1 MAGVLPAGFTP
12 RLLLRPRPPASEN
25 DNPAVTRRWHN
36 AYQDN
41 GHPVAETMDIS
52 GLGLFRMITQ
62 QLHWLGQRQDV
73 LSQNV
78 ANADT
83 PGYQA
88 HDLKPLAFD
97 DQLRQ
102 ATAVRL
108 AVTEPGQ
115 LFGKGAA
122 AAAAA
127 TKQLAPWEVSPDSN
141 GVILEQQMTA
151 LGETQAN

>member
-1 MAGVLPAGFTP
+1 
-12 RLLLRPRPPASEN
+12 
-25 DNPAVTRRWHN
+25 
-36 AYQDN
+36 
-41 GHPVAETMDIS
+41 MDIS

-88 HDLKPLAFD
+88 RDLKPLSFD

-102 ATAVRL
+102 STALHMAT
-108 AVTEPGQ
+108 TEPGH
-115 LFGKGAA
+115 LAGRGADPA
-122 AAAAA
+122 TAA
-127 TKQLAPWEVSPDSN
+127 TKPVTPWEVSPDGN

-151 LGETQAN
+151 LAETQANYQMATELYRKQIGMLKTAIGSKSSS